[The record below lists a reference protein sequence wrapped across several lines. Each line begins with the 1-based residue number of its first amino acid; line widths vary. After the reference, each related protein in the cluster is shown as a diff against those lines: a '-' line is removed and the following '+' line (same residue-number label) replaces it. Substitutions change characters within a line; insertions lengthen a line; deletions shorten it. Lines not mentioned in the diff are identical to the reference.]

1 MVYRILTIIAAFCI
15 ASGAYAQYNIVPA
28 PAEMQIDASGTPY
41 KYKGTVKPKLVTD
54 SSLRPE
60 EYVLTVDSKGVVIKA
75 ADAKGFFYGKQ
86 TLAQMQQQSDGELPP
101 CTITDYPRFGYR
113 GVMLD
118 VVRCYLPVDEIKK
131 VIDVAAELKL
141 NTLHLHL
148 TDDNGWRLE
157 IKKYPKLTEVGAWRV
172 DRPELFPGRLNAKSA
187 SEPATYGGYYTQKE
201 MRELVKYAADRH
213 ITIIPEIE
221 MPAHAAAAIA
231 SYPELACPVV
241 DKFVGVFPG
250 IGGKD
255 AAIIMCAGNEDVYR
269 FYEGVLDEVMD
280 IFPSEYIHLGGDEA
294 QKSNWEKCP
303 KCNEKLHAEGLEDF
317 EALQGYFMDRINRYV
332 HQKGRKTIGWDEVT
346 YGDPEEEMTIMG
358 WQGLGNVAVHDS
370 QNSGRPFIL
379 TPAKKLYLIRYQG
392 PQWFEPYTY
401 FGNNTLEDVY
411 MYEPV
416 DSTWWTPALESQ
428 LQGVQASLWTEFC
441 KNADDVEYLIFPRL
455 LALSEVAWSP
465 KYSKDWDGFL
475 EAADAYLPSL
485 DRRGINYAKSMYN
498 LDHKVTR
505 PGDGAL
511 KVQLSSIRPDLEIRY
526 SLGDSTFSNSGNE
539 VIVKEDAVVYATT
552 FKDGEKIGQ
561 TLALPLT
568 FNKATSAL
576 VTAQNCSNGLA
587 NVLTNGLRGRRNSDF
602 EWAGWHNSTAEFVV
616 NLGSLQQIKEVK
628 VGCLVNSDICIAAPK
643 DLYLYVSDDDS
654 HWRLVST
661 INNGPDDVYIH
672 PQRIIDYN
680 FDGLD
685 TTAQYLKVVA
695 VNPGVIPDGYA
706 REGTPTWL
714 YFDEISVK

>member
-1 MVYRILTIIAAFCI
+1 MIYRILTFFAALCI
-15 ASGAYAQYNIVPA
+15 VSGAYARYNIVPA
-28 PAEMQIDASGTPY
+28 PAEMQIDASANPY
-41 KYKGTVKPKLVTD
+41 IYKGAVKPKLVTD

-60 EYVLTVDSKGVVIKA
+60 EYVLTVDSKGVVIKV

-86 TLAQMQQQSDGELPP
+86 TLAQMQKQSDGELPA

-118 VVRCYLPVDEIKK
+118 LVRCYLPVGEIKK
-131 VIDVAAELKL
+131 IIDVAAELKL

-157 IKKYPKLTEVGAWRV
+157 IKKYPKLTDVGAWRV
-172 DRPELFPGRLNAKSA
+172 DRPELFPGRLNARSA

-201 MRELVKYAADRH
+201 MRELVKYAAKKH

-269 FYEGVLDEVMD
+269 FYEDVLDEVMD

-294 QKSNWEKCP
+294 QKGNWEKCP
-303 KCNEKLHAEGLEDF
+303 KCNEKLHSEGLKDF
-317 EALQGYFMDRINRYV
+317 EELQGYFMDRINKYV

-346 YGDPEEEMTIMG
+346 YGDPKEEMTIMG
-358 WQGLGNVAVHDS
+358 WQGLGNIAVNDS
-370 QNSGRPFIL
+370 RSSGRPFIM

-401 FGNNTLEDVY
+401 FGNNTLKDVY

-416 DSTWWTPALESQ
+416 DSTWTSALENN

-441 KNADDVEYLIFPRL
+441 KNADDVQYLIFPRL

-465 KYSKDWDGFL
+465 KNTKDWQGFL
-475 EAADAYLPSL
+475 DGADAFLPLL
-485 DRRGINYAKSMYN
+485 DKRGINYARSMYN
-498 LDHKVTR
+498 LDHNVTR
-505 PGDGAL
+505 TEDGAL
-511 KVQLSSIRPDLEIRY
+511 RVEFSSIRPDLDIRY
-526 SLGDSTFSNSGNE
+526 SVGDSTFSHPGNE
-539 VIVKEDAVVYATT
+539 VIVKDDAVVYATT
-552 FKDGEKIGQ
+552 FKDGERAGQ
-561 TLALPLT
+561 MLQIPLS
-568 FNKATSAL
+568 FNKATAAV
-576 VTAQNCSNGLA
+576 VTSPNCSNGLA
-587 NVLTNGLRGRRNSDF
+587 GVLTNGLRGQRNSDF
-602 EWAGWHNSTAEFVV
+602 EWAGWHNCTAEFVV
-616 NLGSLQQIKEVK
+616 DLGSKQDISEVNL
-628 VGCLVNSDICIAAPK
+628 GCLVNSDICIAAPK
-643 DLYLYVSDDDS
+643 DLYLYTSDNGS
-654 HWRLVST
+654 NWQLVST
-661 INNGPDDVYIH
+661 IANGADDIYIH
-672 PQRIIDYN
+672 PQRIVDYS

-685 TTAQYLKVVA
+685 ISARYLKVVA
-695 VNPGVIPDGYA
+695 VNPGIIPDGYA
-706 REGTPTWL
+706 REGTPSWL